1 MLFVQLNQRLR
12 GAIWSVSLSAMA
24 IMLQAAGSVATET
37 GDDHKGRAVYE
48 RTCAACHGP
57 QGRGDSQMGKML
69 VPPAADLTSPAIRK
83 KSDAEILQVLA
94 NGKPPS
100 AMPAFKG
107 QLSEQEIRDTI
118 AYLRTLTK

>member
-1 MLFVQLNQRLR
+1 MLFVQLNQRLS
-12 GAIWSVSLSAMA
+12 GVIWSVFLSAMA

-37 GDDHKGRAVYE
+37 GNDHKGKAVYE

-107 QLSEQEIRDTI
+107 QLSEQEMRDTI

>member
-1 MLFVQLNQRLR
+1 
-12 GAIWSVSLSAMA
+12 
-24 IMLQAAGSVATET
+24 
-37 GDDHKGRAVYE
+37 
-48 RTCAACHGP
+48 
-57 QGRGDSQMGKML
+57 MGKML

>member
-1 MLFVQLNQRLR
+1 MLFVQLNQRLS

-24 IMLQAAGSVATET
+24 IMLQAAGSAATEA
-37 GDDHKGRAVYE
+37 GDAHKGRAVYE
-48 RTCAACHGP
+48 RTCTACHGP
-57 QGRGDSQMGKML
+57 QGRGDSQIGKML
-69 VPPAADLTSPAIRK
+69 VPPAPDLTSLAIRK
-83 KSDAEILQVLA
+83 KSDAEMLQVLA

-107 QLSEQEIRDTI
+107 QLSEQEMRDTI